1 MKWVPGFVLSFN
13 RFRLTWSLLCP
24 REKKK
29 GGVNYTYRR
38 DLEIYIEML
47 LKHHWG

>member
-1 MKWVPGFVLSFN
+1 MSPW
-13 RFRLTWSLLCP
+13 
-24 REKKK
+24 KKK